1 MKLRKAF
8 LNWLVIFT
16 LFLSN
21 GLNVISANYN
31 ENQTSLD
38 KAVNSLSGPLEQDA
52 TPSKSK
58 SSASTNTVNNV

>member
-38 KAVNSLSGPLEQDA
+38 KAVNSLSDPLEQDA